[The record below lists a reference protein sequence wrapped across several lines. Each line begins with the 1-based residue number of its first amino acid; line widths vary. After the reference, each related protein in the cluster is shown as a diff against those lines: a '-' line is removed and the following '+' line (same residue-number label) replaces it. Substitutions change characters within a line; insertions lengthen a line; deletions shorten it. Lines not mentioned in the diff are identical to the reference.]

1 MPTRWWEESRL
12 ITATRFACARHTL
25 MRPFLFRRK
34 KSLGGVAFALE
45 KHRLVVE
52 GGGAVGIAALL
63 SGKVSR
69 LSGKVAVV
77 VSGGNIDIPLL
88 LQIVREYGEEAVPS
102 SK

>member
-1 MPTRWWEESRL
+1 DALVGGIPLDNRYTFRMCQTYVDEAILVSEEE
-12 ITATRFACARHTL
+12 IAR
-25 MRPFLFRRK
+25 
-34 KSLGGVAFALE
+34 GVVFALE

-63 SGKVSR
+63 SGKVSK

-88 LQIVREYGEEAVPS
+88 LQIASEYGEETVPS